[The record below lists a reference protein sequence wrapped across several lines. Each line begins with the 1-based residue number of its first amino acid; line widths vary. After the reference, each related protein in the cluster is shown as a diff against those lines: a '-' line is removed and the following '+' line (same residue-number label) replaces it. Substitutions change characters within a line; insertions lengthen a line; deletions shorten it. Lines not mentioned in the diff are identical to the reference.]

1 MGGAVE
7 MSNILPFA
15 AAAPDRRRKP
25 GAGSAEIV
33 IFPGIRVEYHD
44 RPKASKGSSK
54 RRRQR
59 RRSAKDALSA

>member
-1 MGGAVE
+1 

-25 GAGSAEIV
+25 GAGTAEIV

-44 RPKASKGSSK
+44 RPKAAKGGAK
-54 RRRQR
+54 PRRQR
-59 RRSAKDALSA
+59 RRNPKGALSA